1 MVCKEAENL
10 IPQYLD
16 DSMDKD
22 TLLEFISHIR
32 ECKSCYS
39 ELDTFFMI
47 EKAMETLKQEDD
59 QSFDLS
65 KMLDQD
71 LNRRWMML
79 SKNEINQHLTIFF
92 AIIVAICVVWIV
104 LDMYGIISLSYL
116 L

>member
-22 TLLEFISHIR
+22 TLLEFMSHIR
-32 ECKSCYS
+32 ECRECYH
-39 ELDTFFMI
+39 ELDTFFMV
-47 EKAMETLKQEDD
+47 EKAMETLKKEED

-65 KMLDQD
+65 EILYQD
-71 LNRRWMML
+71 LNRRWLMI
-79 SKNEINQHLTIFF
+79 SRHETQQQLTIFYL
-92 AIIVAICVVWIV
+92 IIAVICVIWMV
-104 LDMYGIISLSYL
+104 LDLYGIISLSYL